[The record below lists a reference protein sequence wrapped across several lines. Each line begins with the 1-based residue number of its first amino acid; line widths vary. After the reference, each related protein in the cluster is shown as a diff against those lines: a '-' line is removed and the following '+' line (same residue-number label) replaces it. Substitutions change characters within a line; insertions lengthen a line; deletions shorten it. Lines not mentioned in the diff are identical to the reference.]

1 MSRLKLISVRL
12 TDDNVQL
19 IDTFAQR
26 HKGYLTRSSVI
37 DRILT
42 NILRCST
49 DETFWHIVSEPHAF
63 EKGYVVQ
70 MEYNREALTQRA
82 NQNFD

>member
-37 DRILT
+37 DRILS
-42 NILRCST
+42 NILRCSANG
-49 DETFWHIVSEPHAF
+49 TFWKIVSEPHAF

-70 MEYNREALTQRA
+70 FEPNKETLTERA
-82 NQNFD
+82 KQNFD

>member
-26 HKGYLTRSSVI
+26 HKGYMTRSSVI
-37 DRILT
+37 NRILT
-42 NILRCST
+42 NILRCSANG
-49 DETFWHIVSEPHAF
+49 TFWKIVSEPYAF
-63 EKGYVVQ
+63 EKGYVIQ
-70 MEYNREALTQRA
+70 FERNIETIAERSKLNY
-82 NQNFD
+82 D

>member
-42 NILRCST
+42 NILRCSS
-49 DETFWHIVSEPHAF
+49 DETFWRIVSEPHAF
-63 EKGYVVQ
+63 EKGYVTQ
-70 MEYNREALTQRA
+70 FDYSREALTERA
-82 NQNFD
+82 NQNYD

>member
-42 NILRCST
+42 NILRCSG
-49 DETFWHIVSEPHAF
+49 DETFWRIVSEPNAF
-63 EKGYVVQ
+63 EKGFVIQFDYS
-70 MEYNREALTQRA
+70 REALTERA
-82 NQNFD
+82 NQKFD

>member
-37 DRILT
+37 DRILS
-42 NILRCST
+42 NILNCSS
-49 DETFWHIVSEPHAF
+49 DEVFWKIVSEPHAF
-63 EKGYVVQ
+63 EKGYVLTFLVD
-70 MEYNREALTQRA
+70 RDALKQRA
-82 NQNFD
+82 NQKYD

>member
-37 DRILT
+37 DRVLT
-42 NILRCST
+42 NVLRCST
-49 DETFWHIVSEPHAF
+49 DETFWRIVSEPHAF

-70 MEYNREALTQRA
+70 MDYSREALTERA
-82 NQNFD
+82 NQKYD

>member
-1 MSRLKLISVRL
+1 MSHLKLISVRL
-12 TDDNVQL
+12 TNENVQL

-49 DETFWHIVSEPHAF
+49 DETFWRIVSEPHAF

-70 MEYNREALTQRA
+70 MDYSREALTERA
-82 NQNFD
+82 NQKFD